1 MATSIF
7 LNIAVSDLP
16 ASRTF
21 WESVG
26 FRFNAQFSNEEGA
39 AMVIDDNIFVMLLT
53 HDKFSQF
60 TPKTIADSK
69 TSSEV
74 LICISRNSREAVE
87 DLFNKAIA
95 AGGTEVRPADDYGF
109 MFSRSFA
116 DLDGHIWEVMWMDP
130 NHVQG

>member
-74 LICISRNSREAVE
+74 LICISRDSREAVE